1 MLKTVLAFAALFIL
15 LNGSALAYNGG
26 YTCNRNWYVATT
38 GSDTTTCG
46 AVAAPCA
53 TIQGA
58 NNATSIGNSA
68 GPVQPG
74 DCVNV
79 AAGSYPAVIGIT
91 ISVGGNA
98 NTATGYVVY
107 KGAGISQT
115 KLIFSS
121 GCYNAIS
128 LTASYVIL
136 DGLDVNAAN
145 CVNGIQWGV
154 YQMTTGQIH
163 HINVFN
169 SCAYSAT
176 AAGITNWSTD
186 YSVIAG
192 NLVHDIGAA
201 ATAATEN
208 VGISVFEPIAI
219 PAFTPTLPLDTQKFH
234 LQMRSNIVYNIKAGT
249 NATPS
254 GGVGIT
260 YGDLALASWGGGPGA
275 YPYPVL
281 ANGNISYNNDS
292 QGIRVQGSTAASG
305 SWIGNNSAYNNNQNN
320 AVAQTIN
327 RGELLFQASSNA
339 SVKNN
344 ALYAVAGVGTNTVY
358 NTGLVWQ
365 GTPAASD
372 TIATNDTFQGV
383 NNTTNAADCTRSIR
397 ISGTGADAANCTT
410 VTGANSLHD
419 TNPQFVSLTT
429 PDFHLAAGSPCIG
442 AGAAA
447 PSGYTPQTPDGQLQ
461 PSPQNI
467 GAYNQA
473 GSAGCF

>member
-1 MLKTVLAFAALFIL
+1 MLRTVLAFAALFIL
-15 LNGSALAYNGG
+15 NGTALAYNGG
-26 YTCNRNWYVATT
+26 YTCNRNWFVATT
-38 GSDTTTCG
+38 GSDSSTCG
-46 AVAAPCA
+46 ASTAPCA

-58 NNATSIGNSA
+58 NNASAIGNSA

-107 KGAGISQT
+107 KGAGIGQT
-115 KLIFSS
+115 RLVFSS
-121 GCYNAIS
+121 GCYTAVAI
-128 LTASYVIL
+128 TASYVAL
-136 DGLDVNAAN
+136 DGLDINAAN
-145 CVNGIQWGV
+145 CTNGIGWGPF
-154 YQMTTGQIH
+154 QTTTGQIH
-163 HINVFN
+163 HINIFN
-169 SCAYSAT
+169 SCAYSALNS
-176 AAGITNWSTD
+176 GIYNLSTD
-186 YSVIAG
+186 YSIIAG
-192 NLVHDIGAA
+192 NLIHDIGAA
-201 ATAATEN
+201 NTTTSEN
-208 VGISVFEPIAI
+208 LGISIYEPTAI
-219 PAFTPTLPLDTQKFH
+219 PSFTATLPLDTQRFH
-234 LQMRSNIVYNIKAGT
+234 IQVRGNIVYNIKAGT
-249 NATPS
+249 NAAPT

-260 YGDLALASWGGGPGA
+260 FTDLALAGWSGGPGA
-275 YPYPVL
+275 YAYPVL
-281 ANGNISYNNDS
+281 ADGNISYNNDS
-292 QGIRVQGSTAASG
+292 VGIRLQGGTAAGG
-305 SWIGNNSAYNNNQNN
+305 SWLGNNSTYNNNQNN
-320 AVAQTIN
+320 TVAQTTT
-327 RGELLFQASSNA
+327 RGEMLFQSSSNA

-344 ALYAVAGVGTNTVY
+344 ALYAVAGVGPNTVY
-358 NTGLVWQ
+358 NTALVWQ
-365 GTPAASD
+365 GSPAASD
-372 TIATNDTFQGV
+372 TIASNDTFQGV

-429 PDFHLAAGSPCIG
+429 PDYHLAAGSPCIG

-461 PSPQNI
+461 PSPPNI